1 MSTDTNQIT
10 KPTNEA
16 SRYTKKSLLLKNSV
30 WSLLAQGLP
39 LIIALFTVPVMIKGY
54 GVERFGILSIM
65 WIIIGYSS
73 VFDLGLGRALT
84 QMVSKKLGS
93 NDTEDLSQVIWT
105 ALAIIS
111 IPGIAMALLI
121 FALTPIIVYFLNV
134 PEAYKSETQN
144 SMYLLAVSLP
154 FLIWIISMK
163 GILESYQK
171 FVIISIMRIPVILCN
186 YLAPVILLTFTQR
199 LDLAVLVIVVGRIL
213 TCFAY
218 FYANSRVIPDFF
230 TKIDIKTQYIKP
242 LLNFGGWIT
251 VSNLT
256 GPLLLYM
263 DRFII
268 AFALSATV
276 VAYYTTPFDII
287 TKMWIAP
294 TAIMNVIFPALTSE
308 IHNDK
313 KRAKKLYYESLKYIF
328 LIVILPV
335 LFCIIFA
342 KDALTIWI
350 GLDFA
355 EKSYQV
361 CQIIAVGTLINSV
374 KHVSTSLI
382 QASGRSDITGWLSIV
397 QLPIYLF
404 ILIIVINRFG
414 LPGVA
419 LIWCIRNFITGIV
432 SHIIS
437 LRILKDQL
445 PHGNQIKKKVLS

>member
-1 MSTDTNQIT
+1 MSTDTNQIS
-10 KPTNEA
+10 KPNEG
-16 SRYTKKSLLLKNSV
+16 SKYTKKSLLLKNSV

-39 LIIALFTVPVMIKGY
+39 LIIALFTVPTMIKGY

-84 QMVSKKLGS
+84 QLVSKKLGN

-111 IPGIAMALLI
+111 IPGIAMGLLL
-121 FALTPIIVYFLNV
+121 FALTPIIVSFLKV
-134 PEAYKSETQN
+134 PEIYKSETLN
-144 SMYLLAVSLP
+144 SMYLLAISLP

-186 YLAPVILLTFTQR
+186 YLAPVLLLTFTQR
-199 LDLAVLVIVVGRIL
+199 LDLAILVIVVGRIF
-213 TCFAY
+213 TSFAY
-218 FYANSRVIPDFF
+218 LYANSRVIPNFF
-230 TKIDIKTQYIKP
+230 KQIEIKTGYIKP

-251 VSNLT
+251 VSNVT

-276 VAYYTTPFDII
+276 VAYYTTPFDIV

-308 IHNDK
+308 IHNNK

-335 LFCIIFA
+335 LLCVIFA

-350 GLDFA
+350 GPEFA
-355 EKSYQV
+355 EKSYLV
-361 CQIIAVGTLINSV
+361 CQIIAVGTLINSI

-382 QASGRSDITGWLSIV
+382 QASGRSDITGWLSLA
-397 QLPIYLF
+397 QLPVYLV
-404 ILIIVINRFG
+404 ILIVVINKFG

-419 LIWCIRNFITGIV
+419 FIWCVRNFITGVV

-437 LRILKDQL
+437 LKILEDKVQ
-445 PHGNQIKKKVLS
+445 HGA